1 MRTSA
6 MILASLLF
14 VLANNTSANTPVR
27 PVLIGIYAQNYH
39 GSVTWYSENFGFET
53 THEVVNDNAN
63 LRIGFLDNGA
73 FELEIYSDI
82 VSSPESVR
90 LNRDR
95 FGMPSEGFVKLSLET
110 SDLEKLAHEL
120 SANAVEFVREINESD
135 RKPGQSWFM
144 VKDPDGNLIQI
155 FGPTPTEH

>member
-1 MRTSA
+1 MKVA
-6 MILASLLF
+6 EIIFASLLLL
-14 VLANNTSANTPVR
+14 LANNVLADVPVR
-27 PVLIGIYAQNYH
+27 PVLIGIYAQDYQD
-39 GSVTWYSENFGFET
+39 SVSWYGRNLGFET
-53 THEVVNDNAN
+53 TNEVVNENVN

-73 FELEIYSDI
+73 FELEIFSDI
-82 VSSPESVR
+82 KRPPEAQR

-110 SDLEKLAHEL
+110 ADLRKLADRL
-120 SANAVEFVREINESD
+120 SANGVEFVREINESD

-155 FGPTPTEH
+155 FGPTPSDT